1 MLATSFLDNKAV
13 KALLELESWDKPTG
27 MDSAGD

>member
-1 MLATSFLDNKAV
+1 MLATIFLDKAV
-13 KALLELESWDKPTG
+13 KALLELESWDKPAG